1 MLKNNINFILS
12 FIILTTICV
21 VPSFSIELTTS
32 AKADKKQINA
42 EKKGSETGRSLPRFV
57 SLKSSKVNMRR
68 GPGKEFRIDWVYYRK
83 NLPVKII
90 FEYLRWRKIEDFE
103 GYTGWVHASLLS
115 GKKSLI
121 IIGDNVPLRERP
133 VKDASSIAYLKRHV
147 LVFPELCKKAWCKVE
162 INSYNGWVDR
172 ELVWGD
178 F

>member
-1 MLKNNINFILS
+1 M
-12 FIILTTICV
+12 
-21 VPSFSIELTTS
+21 
-32 AKADKKQINA
+32 
-42 EKKGSETGRSLPRFV
+42 
-57 SLKSSKVNMRR
+57 
-68 GPGKEFRIDWVYYRK
+68 
-83 NLPVKII
+83 KII

-133 VKDASSIAYLKRHV
+133 VKDASSIAYLQRHV

>member
-1 MLKNNINFILS
+1 MLKNIINLILS
-12 FIILTTICV
+12 LIILITICA
-21 VPSFSIELTTS
+21 VPAVSNDRATS
-32 AKADKKQINA
+32 DKGDKKPINA

-133 VKDASSIAYLKRHV
+133 VKDASSIAYLQRHV

-162 INSYNGWVDR
+162 INSYSGWVDR

>member
-1 MLKNNINFILS
+1 MLKNTVNLILS
-12 FIILTTICV
+12 FIILITISV
-21 VPSFSIELTTS
+21 APAVSTELIQN
-32 AKADKKQINA
+32 AKGDKKPINT

-133 VKDASSIAYLKRHV
+133 VKDASPIAYLQRHV